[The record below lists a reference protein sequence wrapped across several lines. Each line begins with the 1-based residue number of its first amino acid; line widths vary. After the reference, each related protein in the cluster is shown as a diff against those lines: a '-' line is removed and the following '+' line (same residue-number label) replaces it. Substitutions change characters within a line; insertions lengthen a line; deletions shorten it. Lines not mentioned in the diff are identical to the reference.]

1 MTSLEVLFTPAEV
14 AALARRD
21 LSRTFCVV
29 FDVLRATTTMVTALA
44 NGAAAIL
51 PVEEIGDAMA
61 ARQRWPE
68 ALLAG
73 EREGVRIDAELT
85 GSRAFDLGN
94 SPREFT
100 RDRVAGRIIIMTTT
114 NGTRALRGC
123 VAAQTVLAG
132 SFLNLEATAQYIERL
147 NPPGL
152 LLVCSGTLDQASY
165 EDVLGAGA
173 LCERL
178 WATYSGGRVADSA
191 HIARRLYLAECADLM
206 AAMTQSRNGRRL
218 LAHPDLRDDV
228 PFCLQR
234 DTLALVAR
242 QDAEGLVRA
251 VPGTPRTA
259 DC

>member
-14 AALARRD
+14 AALAGRD
-21 LSRTFCVV
+21 LSGTYCVV

-51 PVEEIGDAMA
+51 PVEEIGDALA
-61 ARQRWPE
+61 ARPRWPE

-73 EREGVRIDAELT
+73 EREGVRIGPDLT
-85 GSRAFDLGN
+85 GGLTFDLGN

-100 RDRVAGRIIIMTTT
+100 HDCVAGRIIVMTTT

-123 VAAQTVLAG
+123 AGAKTVLAG
-132 SFLNLEATAQYIERL
+132 SFLNLEATARHIERVS
-147 NPPGL
+147 PPAL
-152 LLVCSGTLDQASY
+152 LLVCSGTLDQAAY

-178 WATYSGGRVADSA
+178 WTRYGGGGGADSA
-191 HIARRLYLAECADLM
+191 HIARRLYRAESADLV
-206 AAMTQSRNGRRL
+206 AAMAQSRNGRRL

-234 DTLALVAR
+234 DTHALVAVLNA
-242 QDAEGLVRA
+242 DGLVRPA
-251 VPGTPRTA
+251 RVAPQ
-259 DC
+259 

>member
-1 MTSLEVLFTPAEV
+1 MTNLEVLFAPAEV

-29 FDVLRATTTMVTALA
+29 FDVLRATTTMVTALT

-73 EREGVRIDAELT
+73 EREGVRIGPALT
-85 GSRAFDLGN
+85 GGLSFDLGN

-100 RDRVAGRIIIMTTT
+100 HDRVAGRIIIMTTT

-123 VAAQTVLAG
+123 AGAQTVLAG

-147 NPPGL
+147 NPTAL
-152 LLVCSGTLDQASY
+152 LLVCSGTLDQAAS
-165 EDVLGAGA
+165 EDALGAGA

-178 WATYSGGRVADSA
+178 WATYDRGSVADSA
-191 HIARRLYLAECADLM
+191 HMARRLYLAESADLV
-206 AAMTQSRNGRRL
+206 AAMAQSRNGRRL

-228 PFCLQR
+228 RFCLQR

-242 QDAEGLVRA
+242 LDAEGLVRPVEGA
-251 VPGTPRTA
+251 PR
-259 DC
+259 